1 MTRCFLLLIAATTAA
16 HAGHRSERWA
26 NAVTTDETIEK
37 SFTVSSSGGAAF
49 DLDNYYG
56 SIEVIGTSGNQI
68 QVKVAKTI
76 RAASQADLEMA
87 KSEVVLDVTQ
97 DGDSVKLYVGGPFRC
112 YDDYPDCW
120 RRQKE
125 RRYVVHMDFQV
136 RVPERIALRLAT
148 VNEGRVSVENVTGS
162 FKVNNVNGD
171 VTMRNVGGSGE
182 AKTVNGPVKVSFR
195 ENPRETSEF
204 TTVNGDIELV
214 FAKRPDADFH
224 FKTWNG
230 DVTSDFPMTA
240 LPAEPA
246 VGERKDGRFV
256 YRSER
261 YTGGR
266 CGSGGPDVT
275 IQNLNGDIRI
285 LESGS

>member
-1 MTRCFLLLIAATTAA
+1 MRYVLFLIAATTVA
-16 HAGHRSERWA
+16 HAGHRSDRWA
-26 NAVTTDETIEK
+26 NTVSADETIEK
-37 SFTVSSSGGAAF
+37 TFSVSPKGDAVF
-49 DLDNYYG
+49 DLDSYYG
-56 SIEVIGTSGNQI
+56 SIEVVGTSGNQI

-125 RRYVVHMDFQV
+125 RHYVVHMDFQV

-148 VNEGRVSVENVTGS
+148 VNEGRVKVENVTGS
-162 FKVNNVNGD
+162 FRVANVNGD
-171 VTMRNVGGSGE
+171 VTMTNVGGSGE

-204 TTVNGDIELV
+204 STVNGDIELV

-230 DVTSDFPMTA
+230 EVVSDFAMTA

-246 VGERKDGRFV
+246 AGERKNGRFV

-266 CGSGGPDVT
+266 CGSGGPDFT